1 MPRKKTVVPEP
12 DPESEPDVSSDNDNE
27 GSENDSDDESDEV
40 PAHPLVQDNENMNDY
55 CLYIK
60 TTQSNII
67 RLLFESLKNILEDV
81 NIVCNDQGMKIM
93 ATNKI
98 KVAFVHLDLKAE
110 KFREGGVYHCP
121 QPVTIGVNLTNFE
134 KTLKP
139 IGLNDIITFYMRK
152 DDVMRQEYKL
162 NLLVTKPGNYQRT
175 QLTINLLDIE
185 DEPISLPECQ
195 FNSIFT
201 IPSSNFQR
209 IARDLSN
216 YSDTVQ
222 FVSIGKTLK
231 LCASGDLGENK
242 TIIGEQDS
250 PIDPD
255 EEPIV
260 ANFPLKYLNLFTKAT
275 GLSNSVDFLF
285 NKQQGNRHMLIVQYK
300 VASLGTLRFCLAEKI
315 VDYDD

>member
-1 MPRKKTVVPEP
+1 MPRKKTVPQPEP
-12 DPESEPDVSSDNDNE
+12 DPESEPEVLSDAESVDA
-27 GSENDSDDESDEV
+27 DESDSEEV
-40 PAHPLVQDNENMNDY
+40 VVNSLVQDNENMNDY

-121 QPVTIGVNLTNFE
+121 EPVTIGVNLTNFE

-152 DDVMRQEYKL
+152 EDVLRQEYKL

-201 IPSSNFQR
+201 IPSTNFQR

-231 LCASGDLGENK
+231 LCASGDLGENN

-285 NKQQGNRHMLIVQYK
+285 NRQQGNRHMLIVQYK

-315 VDYDD
+315 MD